1 MDGLMPERAL
11 SQDQIDDVFKHAR
24 KAGNDAPAQS
34 VESYDFRRPD
44 RIAKDQIRAVHALHE
59 NFAGKLASS
68 LSAYLRAYVSANLI
82 SVEQLPFLE
91 FAQCFPS
98 PTCMVTLAMR
108 PFEGSG
114 VLEVNPSLVFP
125 ILERL
130 MGGAGKGGPKVT
142 RKVTEIEQTILN
154 GLFRIILNDLKQA
167 WSPVTAIDFSIE
179 THETEPQILQ
189 ILSPNEAVVAI
200 SMEVRV
206 GETTGIMNIGIP
218 SMVVKALRDRFNQQW
233 MMRSR
238 ESTKQD
244 HSRILNLIRKSRV
257 DLEAR
262 LVGPLVRIEDLLD
275 IKLND
280 VVVFDFPVGKPLD
293 LYVNG
298 RRKYSGQIVV
308 MGRKRAFQID
318 QVNE

>member
-1 MDGLMPERAL
+1 MSERAL
-11 SQDQIDDVFKHAR
+11 SQDQIDDVFKSAR
-24 KAGNDAPAQS
+24 KVGSDASTQN

-44 RIAKDQIRAVHALHE
+44 RIAKDQIRAVHVLHE

-68 LSAYLRAYVSANLI
+68 LSAYLRAYVGVNLI
-82 SVEQLPFLE
+82 SVEQLPFVE

-98 PTCMVTLAMR
+98 PTCMVTVGMR
-108 PFEGSG
+108 PYEGSG
-114 VLEVNPSLVFP
+114 VLEMNPSLVFP

-130 MGGAGKGGPKVT
+130 MGGAGKNGPKVT
-142 RKVTEIEQTILN
+142 RKVTEIEQTILI

-167 WSPVTAIDFSIE
+167 WSPVTVIDFSIE
-179 THETEPQILQ
+179 SHETEPQILQ

-206 GETTGIMNIGIP
+206 GDTTGMMNIGIP
-218 SMVVKALRDRFNQQW
+218 SMVVKALRDKFNQQW

-238 ESTKQD
+238 ESTNQD
-244 HSRILNLIRKSRV
+244 HSRMLNLIRPSRV
-257 DLEAR
+257 DLEGR
-262 LVGPLVRIEDLLD
+262 LIGPIMRVRDLVDVKVND
-275 IKLND
+275 I
-280 VVVFDFPVGKPLD
+280 VVFDFPLGQQLD

-298 RRKYSGQIVV
+298 RRKFSGQIVST
-308 MGRKRAFQID
+308 GKKRGFQIE